1 MGHHY
6 CCKQRKVKRGL
17 WSPEE
22 DEKLVRH
29 ITTYGHGCWRK
40 VPEQA
45 GLQRCGKSCRLR
57 WLNYLRP
64 DIKRG
69 GFTPEEEKLI
79 IRLHGVVGNRW
90 THIAKC
96 LPGRTD
102 NEIKNY
108 WNSWIKKKL
117 EKPSSPPT
125 TSPSNLDHQHNYQMG
140 CSYPNQQVFMNQ
152 NFITKP
158 TAARDQILYPS
169 PYPLFMFDTVSLD
182 ETTNNNTNV
191 RSADQHFPLARSN
204 NSNNNGTWILDQQ
217 QQHQVQAFPS
227 STAPFTNNNMD
238 AQFLPSLLG
247 SSIGN
252 NNMVPVEVGSCSN
265 IDDEEEISMECLQST
280 TQELNA
286 LVHSRQAQQCSS
298 NNFHFWDSVEGP
310 SSSNLRSA
318 NILSS
323 FPSYL

>member
-6 CCKQRKVKRGL
+6 CCKQRKVKKGL

-22 DEKLVRH
+22 DEKLIRY

-90 THIAKC
+90 ARIAKC
-96 LPGRTD
+96 LSGRTD

-125 TSPSNLDHQHNYQMG
+125 TTPSAIDHHQQHNYQMV
-140 CSYPNQQVFMNQ
+140 CNFPNHQDFVNQ
-152 NFITKP
+152 NFMTKP
-158 TAARDQILYPS
+158 RDQTLYPS
-169 PYPLFMFDTVSLD
+169 PFLPFMFDAA
-182 ETTNNNTNV
+182 
-191 RSADQHFPLARSN
+191 SADDIQANNINAQAAEHFLIGVL
-204 NSNNNGTWILDQQ
+204 NSRNGTWILDQQ
-217 QQHQVQAFPS
+217 QHHHQVQALPS
-227 STAPFTNNNMD
+227 STSPFTNNNMD
-238 AQFLPSLLG
+238 AHFLPALVG
-247 SSIGN
+247 PTIGN
-252 NNMVPVEVGSCSN
+252 NNMVPIEVESCNN
-265 IDDEEEISMECLQST
+265 IDEEGEISMECLQSS

-286 LVHSRQAQQCSS
+286 LVHPRQAQHCSS
-298 NNFHFWDSVEGP
+298 SSFHFWDSVEAP
-310 SSSNLRSA
+310 SSSNMSSA

>member
-22 DEKLVRH
+22 DEKLVRY
-29 ITTYGHGCWRK
+29 ITTYGPGCWRK

-79 IRLHGVVGNRW
+79 VRLNGVVGNRW
-90 THIAKC
+90 AHIAKC

-117 EKPSSPPT
+117 EKPSSPPI
-125 TSPSNLDHQHNYQMG
+125 TSPSNIDHQHNNQMG
-140 CSYPNQQVFMNQ
+140 CSYPNQQEFLSH

-158 TAARDQILYPS
+158 TAPREILYPS
-169 PYPLFMFDTVSLD
+169 PYPLFMFGAD
-182 ETTNNNTNV
+182 EITIKNINV
-191 RSADQHFPLARSN
+191 QSADQDFPLAVSN

-217 QQHQVQAFPS
+217 QHHQIQALPP
-227 STAPFTNNNMD
+227 STAEFTNNNMD

-247 SSIGN
+247 SNIGN
-252 NNMVPVEVGSCSN
+252 NNMVPLVVESCGN
-265 IDDEEEISMECLQST
+265 IDEGGEISMECLQNT

-286 LVHSRQAQQCSS
+286 LVHSRQTQQCSS
-298 NNFHFWDSVEGP
+298 NSFHFWDIVEGP
-310 SSSNLRSA
+310 SSSNLGSA

-323 FPSYL
+323 FPSYQ

>member
-6 CCKQRKVKRGL
+6 CCKQRKVKKGL

-22 DEKLVRH
+22 DEKLIIY

-90 THIAKC
+90 AHMAKC

-125 TSPSNLDHQHNYQMG
+125 TSPSTIDHHQQHNYQMV
-140 CSYPNQQVFMNQ
+140 YNFPNQQDFVNQ
-152 NFITKP
+152 NFMIKP
-158 TAARDQILYPS
+158 RDQTLYPS
-169 PYPLFMFDTVSLD
+169 PFPLLMF
-182 ETTNNNTNV
+182 NAA
-191 RSADQHFPLARSN
+191 SADDIQANNINAQAAEHFPIGVSN
-204 NSNNNGTWILDQQ
+204 SKNGMWILDQQ
-217 QQHQVQAFPS
+217 QHHHQVQALPS
-227 STAPFTNNNMD
+227 SASPFTNNNMD
-238 AQFLPSLLG
+238 AHSLPALVG
-247 SSIGN
+247 PAIGN
-252 NNMVPVEVGSCSN
+252 NNMVPIEVESCSN
-265 IDDEEEISMECLQST
+265 MNKEGEISMECLQSS
-280 TQELNA
+280 TQELNV
-286 LVHSRQAQQCSS
+286 LVHSRQAQHCSS
-298 NNFHFWDSVEGP
+298 SSFHFWDSVEGP
-310 SSSNLRSA
+310 SSSNMSSA

>member
-6 CCKQRKVKRGL
+6 CCKQGKVKRGL

-22 DEKLVRH
+22 DEKLVRY

-79 IRLHGVVGNRW
+79 VRLNGVVGNRW
-90 THIAKC
+90 AHIAKC

-117 EKPSSPPT
+117 ERPSSPPI
-125 TSPSNLDHQHNYQMG
+125 TSPSIIDHQHNYQMG
-140 CSYPNQQVFMNQ
+140 CSYPKQQEFLNH

-158 TAARDQILYPS
+158 TAPREILYPS
-169 PYPLFMFDTVSLD
+169 PYPLFMFDAD
-182 ETTNNNTNV
+182 ETTIKSINV
-191 RSADQHFPLARSN
+191 QSADQDFPLAVSN

-217 QQHQVQAFPS
+217 HHQVQALPP
-227 STAPFTNNNMD
+227 STAEFTNNNMD

-247 SSIGN
+247 SNIGN
-252 NNMVPVEVGSCSN
+252 NNMVPIAVESCGN
-265 IDDEEEISMECLQST
+265 IDEGGEISMECLQNT

-298 NNFHFWDSVEGP
+298 NSFHFWDIVEGP
-310 SSSNLRSA
+310 SSSNLGSA

-323 FPSYL
+323 FPSYQ

>member
-6 CCKQRKVKRGL
+6 CCKQRKVKKGL

-22 DEKLVRH
+22 DEKLIRY
-29 ITTYGHGCWRK
+29 ITTYGHCCWRK
-40 VPEQA
+40 VSEQA

-90 THIAKC
+90 AHIAKC

-125 TSPSNLDHQHNYQMG
+125 TSPPSTVDHHQQHNYQMV
-140 CSYPNQQVFMNQ
+140 CNFPNHQDFVNQ
-152 NFITKP
+152 NFMTKP
-158 TAARDQILYPS
+158 RDQTLYPS
-169 PYPLFMFDTVSLD
+169 PFPLFMFDAALAD
-182 ETTNNNTNV
+182 DIQANNIN
-191 RSADQHFPLARSN
+191 AQAAEHFPIGVSN
-204 NSNNNGTWILDQQ
+204 SRNGTWILDQPQ
-217 QQHQVQAFPS
+217 HHHQVQALPS
-227 STAPFTNNNMD
+227 STSPFTNINMD
-238 AQFLPSLLG
+238 AHFLPALVG
-247 SSIGN
+247 PTIGN
-252 NNMVPVEVGSCSN
+252 NNMVPIEVESCNN
-265 IDDEEEISMECLQST
+265 IDEEGKISMECLQSS

-286 LVHSRQAQQCSS
+286 LVHPRQAQHCSS
-298 NNFHFWDSVEGP
+298 SSFHFWDSVEEP
-310 SSSNLRSA
+310 SSSNMSSA
-318 NILSS
+318 NLLSS

>member
-6 CCKQRKVKRGL
+6 CCKQRKVKKGL

-22 DEKLVRH
+22 DEKLVRY

-79 IRLHGVVGNRW
+79 VRLNGVVGN
-90 THIAKC
+90 
-96 LPGRTD
+96 
-102 NEIKNY
+102 
-108 WNSWIKKKL
+108 
-117 EKPSSPPT
+117 
-125 TSPSNLDHQHNYQMG
+125 
-140 CSYPNQQVFMNQ
+140 SYPNQQEFFSH

-158 TAARDQILYPS
+158 TAPREILYPS
-169 PYPLFMFDTVSLD
+169 PYPLFMFGAD
-182 ETTNNNTNV
+182 EITIKNINV
-191 RSADQHFPLARSN
+191 QSADQDFPLAVSN

-217 QQHQVQAFPS
+217 QHHQVQALPP
-227 STAPFTNNNMD
+227 STAEFTNNNMD

-247 SSIGN
+247 SNIGN
-252 NNMVPVEVGSCSN
+252 NNMVPLVVESCGN
-265 IDDEEEISMECLQST
+265 IDEGGEISMECLQNT
-280 TQELNA
+280 TQELNV
-286 LVHSRQAQQCSS
+286 LVHSRQTQQCSS
-298 NNFHFWDSVEGP
+298 NNFHFWDIVEGP
-310 SSSNLRSA
+310 SSSNLGSA

-323 FPSYL
+323 FPSYQ